1 MTPLLIQSQPKR
13 YPSPFAFTQ
22 SPFPMEFNVP
32 TVHELDAASRRP
44 TVAVDVGFGNS
55 STSGIVFSKAPN
67 ESPTPIDNSCTTGFG
82 KCARAIVK
90 FAEGESEFNLIL
102 EAPLSGTFDGSGN
115 PCGRL
120 PFEKQNGATRYWYL
134 QAGANVGLGA
144 AFLLRNLSRRLETS
158 TVHLF
163 EGFVSFKSDS
173 SEHTTDAEA
182 LIRELGNSKNRTVA
196 DPTDWPEESEA
207 DRCTSFLDLLDLGAV
222 GSESSCPPVI
232 VADAQS
238 FP

>member
-1 MTPLLIQSQPKR
+1 
-13 YPSPFAFTQ
+13 
-22 SPFPMEFNVP
+22 MEFNVP
-32 TVHELDAASRRP
+32 AIHELDAAARRP

-67 ESPTPIDNSCTTGFG
+67 ESPTPIHNSCTTGFG
-82 KCARAIVK
+82 ECADSILDLTD
-90 FAEGESEFNLIL
+90 GEPEFNLIL
-102 EAPLSGTFDGSGN
+102 EAPLSGTFDQAGN

-144 AFLLRNLSRRLETS
+144 AFLLRNLSRRLETG

-196 DPTDWPEESEA
+196 DPTDWPKESDA
-207 DRCTSFLDLLDLGAV
+207 DYCTSFLDLLDPDAV
-222 GSESSCPPVI
+222 GFKSSCPPVLI
-232 VADAQS
+232 ADA
-238 FP
+238 